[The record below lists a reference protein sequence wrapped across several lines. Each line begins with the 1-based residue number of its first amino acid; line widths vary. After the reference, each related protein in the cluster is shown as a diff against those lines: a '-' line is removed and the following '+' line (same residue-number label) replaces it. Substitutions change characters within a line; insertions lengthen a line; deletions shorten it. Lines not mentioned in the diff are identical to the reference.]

1 VNEPISLLPARAR
14 PAAGTEVETPA
25 RVALVT
31 LGCAKNLVDSEIMA
45 GLLAH
50 GGFTMTGD
58 PGSADV
64 AVVNTCAFIG
74 PSQKE
79 SIDRILELA
88 TLKREGTL
96 RGLIVAGCL
105 A

>member
-1 VNEPISLLPARAR
+1 MIAPR
-14 PAAGTEVETPA
+14 PPDA

-50 GGFTMTGD
+50 GGFVTASD
-58 PGSADV
+58 PSDADV
-64 AVVNTCAFIG
+64 ALVNTCAFIG

-79 SIDRILELA
+79 SIDRILEMAAL
-88 TLKREGTL
+88 
-96 RGLIVAGCL
+96 
-105 A
+105 